1 MIVKRL
7 RIKNGWSQDQLA
19 TLSGLSLRTIQRVE
33 AGHPASM
40 ETINSLSSVFA
51 TDITKFT
58 EEVDVIDKSLESWK
72 NSPIW
77 VRMGVFGVRSRKIAL
92 RWEIGAAIIGLIG
105 IAGIVAV
112 RSYPQLIVLSAFWA
126 AAYWH
131 AVSIRWIDNAR
142 LWL

>member
-33 AGHPASM
+33 AGNPASM
-40 ETINSLSSVFA
+40 ETINSLSSVFE

-58 EEVDVIDKSLESWK
+58 KEIDVIDKSLEAWK
-72 NSPIW
+72 NTPIW
-77 VRMGVFGVRSRKIAL
+77 VRMGVWGIRRRKVAL
-92 RWEIGAAIIGLIG
+92 RWEIGTAIIGVIG
-105 IAGIVAV
+105 FLVA
-112 RSYPQLIVLSAFWA
+112 RFLDPQLIILLGGWA

-131 AVSIRWIDNAR
+131 AISIRWIDNAN
-142 LWL
+142 LWA

>member
-19 TLSGLSLRTIQRVE
+19 TFSGLSLRTIQRVE

-40 ETINSLSSVFA
+40 ETINSLSSVFE
-51 TDITKFT
+51 TDITKFA
-58 EEVDVIDKSLESWK
+58 EEIDVIDKSLESWQ
-72 NSPIW
+72 NTPMW
-77 VRMGVFGVRSRKIAL
+77 ARMGVWGIRKRKIAF
-92 RWEIGAAIIGLIG
+92 RWEIACAIIGLIAF
-105 IAGIVAV
+105 IAAKFLNPLFAI
-112 RSYPQLIVLSAFWA
+112 LLAFWA

-131 AVSIRWIDNAR
+131 AVSIRWIDNEK